1 MSLAAVSQVP
11 RPNVARLRRFVGA
24 LAELVER
31 ERDEAVLLGS
41 GASLL
46 AALVASDDWLP
57 EAYARPHPD
66 RYQQYLLYCD
76 ARERFSVVSFVWG
89 PGQRTPVH
97 DHRVW
102 GLVGVLRGRERV
114 QGFVRR
120 SGVLFPAGPER
131 ELRAGE
137 VEHFSP
143 AGGNDLHQVSNGVA
157 NGVSVSIHVYG
168 ANIGAVERATY
179 GPDAEPRRFVS
190 GYANTDLPNLWDRS
204 EELR

>member
-1 MSLAAVSQVP
+1 MSLAAVSAQP
-11 RPNVARLRRFVGA
+11 RPNLARLRRFVGA
-24 LAELVER
+24 LDELIER

-66 RYQQYLLYCD
+66 RYQQYLLHCD
-76 ARERFSVVSFVWG
+76 AREHFSVVSFVWG

-114 QGFVRR
+114 QSFVRR

-143 AGGNDLHQVSNGVA
+143 ASGNDLHQVSNGVA

-179 GPDAEPRRFVS
+179 GADARPRRFVS